1 MFLIHP
7 LGLIASGVLL
17 VALSPPEIQKKL
29 LITLGKV
36 DSMYCGWKIYHKSVG
51 LKLLRRGKGY
61 KIPVFEKDTIIKIL

>member
-36 DSMYCGWKIYHKSVG
+36 DSMYCGWKIYPKSVG
-51 LKLLRRGKGY
+51 LKLLRRGRVTKY
-61 KIPVFEKDTIIKIL
+61 LFLKKIRL